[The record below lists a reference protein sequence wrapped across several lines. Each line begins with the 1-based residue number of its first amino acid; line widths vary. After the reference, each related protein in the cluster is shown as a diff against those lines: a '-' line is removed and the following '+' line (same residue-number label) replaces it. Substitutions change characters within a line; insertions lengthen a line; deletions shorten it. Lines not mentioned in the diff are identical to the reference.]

1 MAASSLLFFTEHRLL
16 LFFFFLSLTLS
27 EAQPSASSRPHALVL
42 PIYKD
47 PTTLQYVIQINQRTP
62 QVPVK
67 LVVDLG
73 GKFTWVHCNQSY
85 ISSTY
90 VPVHCGSPQCS
101 IARRCKDC
109 EVDCAVCDD
118 CTTPRGSWCHKHSC
132 SIDIINPITGTSSVG
147 ELASDVATV
156 QSTNGSITIS
166 DVTVHKF
173 AFGCGTTN
181 NVFEG
186 LAPGAEGMAG
196 LGRSGLSLASQF
208 SAAFR
213 FSQKFALCLSSNR
226 GVIFFGDGP
235 YMMQPGFDFGPFIG
249 ESVTGIDIS
258 TPLTYT
264 PLFTNPTRSSTI
276 GFSAEGEIVTDNFI
290 AVKGIEVDGERV
302 VINETLL
309 SINKKNGIGGTT
321 ISTLVP
327 YTTMETSIYDAFTSL
342 YIKKAKEVNMA
353 TVTPVAPFTAC
364 FNSSTMIKINPR
376 IGVLVPRIDLV
387 LPNNTSFGFLGPRN
401 TMVRIND
408 EVTCLGFV
416 DGGLKPR
423 TAIVIG
429 GLQLEEN
436 LLQFDI
442 PRSRLGFSSTLLFR
456 PTSCSYFKSQF

>member
-1 MAASSLLFFTEHRLL
+1 MAASSITQSSSFFTEHRRL
-16 LFFFFLSLTLS
+16 LFFFLFLSLS
-27 EAQPSASSRPHALVL
+27 NAQPSSSSRPHALVL

-47 PTTLQYVIQINQRTP
+47 PTSLQYVIQINQRTP
-62 QVPVK
+62 QLAVK

-85 ISSTY
+85 ISSKY
-90 VPVHCGSPQCS
+90 RPVLCDSPQCS
-101 IARRCKDC
+101 LASKCSKC
-109 EVDCAVCDD
+109 VVCAD
-118 CTTPRGSWCHKHSC
+118 TTPRESWCHNQAC
-132 SIDIINPITGTSSVG
+132 SIYTTNPITGSTSNG
-147 ELASDVATV
+147 ELSSDTV
-156 QSTNGSITIS
+156 TLQSTNGSITIS
-166 DVTVHKF
+166 DVTVRQF
-173 AFGCGTTN
+173 AFGCETTTN
-181 NVFEG
+181 VLEG
-186 LAPGAEGMAG
+186 LALGAEGMVG
-196 LGRSGLSLASQF
+196 LGRSGLSLDSQF

-213 FSQKFALCLSSNR
+213 FPRKFALCLSSGR

-235 YMMQPGFDFGPFIG
+235 YMMQPGFDYGPFIG
-249 ESVTGIDIS
+249 DFVTGIDIS
-258 TPLTYT
+258 TPLSYT
-264 PLFTNPTRSSTI
+264 PLFTNPISTT
-276 GFSAEGEIVTDNFI
+276 GYSAAGEFSTDYFI

-302 VINETLL
+302 VINEALL
-309 SINKKNGIGGTT
+309 SINKKNGIGGAK

-327 YTTMETSIYDAFTSL
+327 YTTMETSIFKAFTSL

-353 TVTPVAPFTAC
+353 TVPPVAPFNVC
-364 FNSSTMIKINPR
+364 FNSSTLIKINPR

-423 TAIVIG
+423 TSIVIG